1 MGCDLASHIHT
12 YIFSST
18 GLLCVEI
25 KKRERER
32 EREREEEEEID
43 FFQSK
48 IKNCDESLQLP

>member
-32 EREREEEEEID
+32 EEEEEID